1 MDDWGDTVLEFKSL
15 PTFIR
20 TVLRR
25 LSDPEFI
32 TGFWRKDFFSP
43 VFFIRSVLRH
53 LKNFYPDADEAF
65 IGIYNSGAK
74 HTVTG
79 YHKDA
84 GLPPPD
90 YRWRGL
96 MKFQKKFP
104 IYSGHIIREKF
115 VRIGLQKQQDI
126 FFQQSIFSYPILS
139 FWDVNENGIL
149 SSTSHQVEQALTD
162 LSFEV
167 NFNAGIFLR
176 TSSVNWHWTFSVF
189 AGFCWLSGF
198 RKHKNQQTSIQYP
211 VMKAIWGVRFLE
223 ELLRFLGVC
232 DGFSGFHDLK
242 KFRCQFSDARNQQ
255 SKLYKLHCHS
265 VVMLCYHIKMNLH
278 LMR

>member
-79 YHKDA
+79 YHKDT

-115 VRIGLQKQQDI
+115 VRIGLQKKQDI
-126 FFQQSIFSYPILS
+126 FFQQSIFLIPFLVSEMSMRTGYWVVRVIRLNKL
-139 FWDVNENGIL
+139 W
-149 SSTSHQVEQALTD
+149 LTW
-162 LSFEV
+162 V
-167 NFNAGIFLR
+167 
-176 TSSVNWHWTFSVF
+176 
-189 AGFCWLSGF
+189 
-198 RKHKNQQTSIQYP
+198 
-211 VMKAIWGVRFLE
+211 
-223 ELLRFLGVC
+223 
-232 DGFSGFHDLK
+232 
-242 KFRCQFSDARNQQ
+242 
-255 SKLYKLHCHS
+255 SKLISMLGFFWELHQ
-265 VVMLCYHIKMNLH
+265 
-278 LMR
+278 